1 MTARILT
8 QARLRELLDY
18 DPQTGVFTWCTRRNQ
33 LALQGGRAGT
43 PDSHGHLQIGVD
55 GKYYLA
61 HRLVWMHV
69 YGLWPNL
76 DVDHI
81 NGIKSDNRIENLRD
95 ISTSMNC
102 QNELKAR
109 SNSQTKLLGTHRV
122 RYGYIAQ
129 ICVNGKKRYIGLF
142 KTAEEAHAAYI
153 KTKRELHPGNML

>member
-1 MTARILT
+1 MTAQILT

-18 DPQTGVFTWCTRRNQ
+18 DPKTGGFTWRMRRNQ
-33 LALQGGRAGT
+33 LALEGGKAGT
-43 PDSHGHLQIGVD
+43 HDSHGHVQICVD
-55 GKYYLA
+55 GTLYLA
-61 HRLVWMHV
+61 HRLVWMYV

-81 NGIKSDNRIENLRD
+81 NGIKYDNRIENLRD
-95 ISTSMNC
+95 VSTSMNC

-109 SNSQTKLLGTHRV
+109 SNSQTKLLGTHQV
-122 RYGYIAQ
+122 RYGFIAQ
-129 ICVNGKKRYIGLF
+129 ISVNGKKRHIGLF

>member
-1 MTARILT
+1 MTAQILT

-18 DPQTGVFTWCTRRNQ
+18 DPKTGGFTWRIRRNQ
-33 LALQGGRAGT
+33 LALKGSKAGT
-43 PDSHGHLQIGVD
+43 PDSHGHIQIGVD
-55 GKYYLA
+55 GKFYLA

-95 ISTSMNC
+95 ISTAMNC

-142 KTAEEAHAAYI
+142 KTAEEAHTAYI
-153 KTKRELHPGNML
+153 RAKRELHPGNML

>member
-1 MTARILT
+1 MTTQILT
-8 QARLRELLDY
+8 QSRLHELLDY
-18 DPQTGVFTWCTRRNQ
+18 DPKTGVFTWRIRRNQ
-33 LALQGGRAGT
+33 LATKGSQSGT
-43 PDSHGHLQIGVD
+43 PDSHGHIQICVD
-55 GKYYLA
+55 GALYLA
-61 HRLVWMHV
+61 HRLVWMHL

-95 ISTSMNC
+95 INTAMNC

-122 RYGYIAQ
+122 RYGFIAQ
-129 ICVNGKKRYIGLF
+129 IHANGKKQHIGLF

-153 KTKRELHPGNML
+153 KVKRELHPGNML